1 LRVFPTGSGKFA
13 GDFPDGFS
21 PGKSNAIAEED
32 GRKKR
37 KIPKYPK
44 FSRTR
49 NFGSSR
55 LEDVSFKAQFA
66 MRVQKMF

>member
-32 GRKKR
+32 GKKSER
-37 KIPKYPK
+37 SQNTQNSPGREILVAADLRMCLLKPN
-44 FSRTR
+44 S
-49 NFGSSR
+49 
-55 LEDVSFKAQFA
+55 Q
-66 MRVQKMF
+66 